1 MSHSPAACPLPTP
14 GTSTTTIPC
23 HIVVDGNPAIM
34 YASRNGAPTKVIRLL
49 NRFLETFAQ
58 ERETSGEYCDTPEC
72 LLAQILVRFGFE
84 FCEDDFSN
92 LKVGLTYYC
101 KAEDLYQ
108 IRPDFSVRV
117 WQPTETYRQ
126 NPDLGLGACTDITDQ
141 M

>member
-1 MSHSPAACPLPTP
+1 MSNYPAACSLPTQDT
-14 GTSTTTIPC
+14 GTTTTPC

-34 YASRNGAPTKVIRLL
+34 YASRNGTPTKVIRLL

-58 ERETSGEYCDTPEC
+58 ERETSGEHCDTPEC
-72 LLAQILVRFGFE
+72 LLAQLLVRFGFE

-92 LKVGLTYYC
+92 LKVGLAYYSN
-101 KAEDLYQ
+101 ADYLYQ

-117 WQPTETYRQ
+117 WQPTEAYRQ
-126 NPDLGLGACTDITDQ
+126 CPDLGLEACTDITDK

>member
-1 MSHSPAACPLPTP
+1 MSNSPTACSLPTQDAK
-14 GTSTTTIPC
+14 TTTTPC

-34 YASRNGAPTKVIRLL
+34 YASRNGTPAKIIRLL

-72 LLAQILVRFGFE
+72 LLAQVLVRFGFE

-92 LKVGLTYYC
+92 LKVGLTYYSN
-101 KAEDLYQ
+101 AAYLYQ

-117 WQPTETYRQ
+117 WQPTEAYRQ
-126 NPDLGLGACTDITDQ
+126 NPDLGLEACMDITDQ
-141 M
+141 Y

>member
-1 MSHSPAACPLPTP
+1 MFNSPAACPLPTP
-14 GTSTTTIPC
+14 GTSTPTTPC
-23 HIVVDGNPAIM
+23 HVVVDGNPAIM
-34 YASRNGAPTKVIRLL
+34 YASRNGTPTKVIRLL

-92 LKVGLTYYC
+92 LKVGLTYYSN
-101 KAEDLYQ
+101 AEYLYQ
-108 IRPDFSVRV
+108 VRSDFSVRV
-117 WQPTETYRQ
+117 WQPTEIYRQ